1 LTASSLFD
9 WLLIGQIVQGWNAGI
24 VAAVSYDANDD
35 KEKIGRRN
43 RIIDTTG
50 RFAIHSAPF
59 VVPPLGGKPVNKS
72 Q

>member
-1 LTASSLFD
+1 LTASSVFFSLLF
-9 WLLIGQIVQGWNAGI
+9 GQFFLGCNAGF
-24 VAAVSYDANDD
+24 VAAVCYDANDD
-35 KEKIGRRN
+35 TEKIGRRN